1 MLKCQVD
8 ICSAHRDVRILLLEV
23 RDVEETIV
31 RFDTHLKLEPSR
43 YYSISA

>member
-31 RFDTHLKLEPSR
+31 RFDTHLKLEPTR